1 MPCFWPLLVS
11 KPGPVAAWLDQ
22 TKRNEVSHREGLWTG
37 RDLLI
42 VSSILDATY
51 IRAIKGIKLYVAGF
65 VSYQWLSMILALYG
79 HIRHAI
85 PYLENTITLLL
96 ILTYCSP
103 SSYVSLMVIVS
114 VFPIYWWLQY
124 ATAYAVNIVSILHHT
139 SLVDPRKLL
148 QPDRQWPLIH
158 NLQMK

>member
-11 KPGPVAAWLDQ
+11 KPGPVAAWWDH

-42 VSSILDATY
+42 VCSILDATDV
-51 IRAIKGIKLYVAGF
+51 RAIKGIKLYVAGF
-65 VSYQWLSMILALYG
+65 VFYQWLSMILAWYG

-85 PYLENTITLLL
+85 PYLETMITLLL
-96 ILTYCSP
+96 LLTYCPP
-103 SSYVSLMVIVS
+103 SSYVYMMVIVS

-124 ATAYAVNIVSILHHT
+124 ATAYVVNIVSILHHP
-139 SLVDPRKLL
+139 SLFDPRKLL